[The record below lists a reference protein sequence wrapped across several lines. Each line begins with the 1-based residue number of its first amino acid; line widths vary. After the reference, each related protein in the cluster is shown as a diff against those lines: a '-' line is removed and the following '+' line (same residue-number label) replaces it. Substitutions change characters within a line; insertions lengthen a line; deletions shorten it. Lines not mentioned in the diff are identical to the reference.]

1 MNFLLYTKYAYV
13 MLFLIFIYLV
23 DFFFIRQTSS
33 LFVRLLLYSSDFFFI
48 RQTSSLQCVSF
59 LEHLQHLLA

>member
-23 DFFFIRQTSS
+23 DLFFIH
-33 LFVRLLLYSSDFFFI
+33 
-48 RQTSSLQCVSF
+48 QTSSLQCVSF